1 MKLLQ
6 LMSRQS
12 TTQEGFWNCV
22 ALYKYI
28 SLHRALCSFD
38 AVYGPETTQEHLF
51 NEEVRPMLKRILQGQ
66 NASVL
71 AYGPTGAGM
80 LIK

>member
-1 MKLLQ
+1 
-6 LMSRQS
+6 
-12 TTQEGFWNCV
+12 
-22 ALYKYI
+22 
-28 SLHRALCSFD
+28 
-38 AVYGPETTQEHLF
+38 VYGPETTQEHLF

-80 LIK
+80 LC